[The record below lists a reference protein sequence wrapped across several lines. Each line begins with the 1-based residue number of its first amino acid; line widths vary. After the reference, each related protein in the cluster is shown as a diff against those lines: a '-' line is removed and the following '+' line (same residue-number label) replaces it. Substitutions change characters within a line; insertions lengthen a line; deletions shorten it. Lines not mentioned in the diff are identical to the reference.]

1 MKTSKL
7 FVIITLFIATYVS
20 AQNYDHGRYI
30 FSTNSGTYTGGN
42 YTNTFVIG
50 EPFTNVTITGGP
62 YSMSSGFLSRVQ
74 NCNNILGDANIDGQL
89 DVGDL
94 VFMVGIIFGEIFP
107 NDCQF
112 LAADVYENGIIS
124 VTDIVAV
131 VQIILGGSLTK
142 GNALENAELYNGD
155 ERLKV
160 VAVGD
165 IAGMQFEVNGDF
177 GITKHFLPVGWEIS
191 RSDHT
196 ILMFSTDGTPLIDE
210 VLFEYSGEL
219 AINSNIIVDW
229 HGNSITA
236 TISSIIPTDYV
247 LLSAYPNPFNPVT
260 AISFELPDVAL
271 FSLRIYDMNG
281 SEVADLLSG
290 EMSAGYHTVNWEA
303 TGKPSGI
310 YFVKLVSADY
320 TSTQK
325 LMLVK

>member
-177 GITKHFLPVGWEIS
+177 GITQHFLPAGWEMS
-191 RSDHT
+191 RSDQT

-210 VLFEYSGEL
+210 VLLEYSGEL
-219 AINSNIIVDW
+219 TITSNIIVDW

-260 AISFELPDVAL
+260 AISFELPEAAFV
-271 FSLRIYDMNG
+271 SLKVYDMNG
-281 SEVADLLSG
+281 REIAELVNSELNG
-290 EMSAGYHTVNWEA
+290 GYYTFSWNA
-303 TGKPSGI
+303 IGQSSGI
-310 YFVKLVSADY
+310 YFVRMITADF
-320 TSTQK
+320 TSSQK
-325 LMLVK
+325 LMLIK